1 MILTMTNQEIIDVLK
16 DTLDKTQKLRDHIM
30 NDSELFK
37 ETGNQMITQLDDF
50 AEEIIFEK
58 QKLEKESQ

>member
-1 MILTMTNQEIIDVLK
+1 MTNQEIIDVLK